1 MNPQPVPLNVLH
13 VLLQYISPPSQ
24 LTQPLPPHLL
34 SKSLLQRHHF
44 LQLSP
49 EQPEEYL
56 CWPSSPARNT
66 QIIDL
71 LESRP
76 RPLDDDQPSAYPIQ
90 YSFDGENFYAHVDLS
105 GYGGE
110 GPRVIL
116 QWDDSGEWK
125 YHNTDLMPFPPGSR
139 SVLEDVLVPPAPP
152 HPAALPTFSPAPY
165 SRGYGDDVPQD
176 DSDDDDYW
184 NAYGS
189 TDIGDSLYGGSAP
202 VSAKDSASSE
212 DAYWAQYASVQG
224 TADST
229 IPSPIPQAR
238 RKLPPVSTDA
248 EKDFTSPAPLPV
260 PVRVPAEDTYAEPL
274 PIPATL
280 VSRPRSSSRWD
291 PASPTAL
298 AKLLASITPR
308 ESASP
313 SPAPDASFDIE
324 EEFSSPTV
332 GGSNDSDLSSSPG
345 LGLSGVGAAVAAA
358 IIAESESLAQAQ
370 GVPRSLLLDGVE
382 CANANESGGPI
393 TEDGDDDGAADL
405 HAALEGVWKMWK
417 RSRRGAAGSQLSD
430 DGVAREVFLRT
441 ARLVVDNA

>member
-1 MNPQPVPLNVLH
+1 MPIGRNMH
-13 VLLQYISPPSQ
+13 QYKVRS
-24 LTQPLPPHLL
+24 LT
-34 SKSLLQRHHF
+34 
-44 LQLSP
+44 
-49 EQPEEYL
+49 Y
-56 CWPSSPARNT
+56 
-66 QIIDL
+66 
-71 LESRP
+71 
-76 RPLDDDQPSAYPIQ
+76 
-90 YSFDGENFYAHVDLS
+90 VDLTHHYES
-105 GYGGE
+105 HVFGG
-110 GPRVIL
+110 IL
-116 QWDDSGEWK
+116 AVSHESPCECVAVSCRYRIK
-125 YHNTDLMPFPPGSR
+125 LTRTFFP
-139 SVLEDVLVPPAPP
+139 
-152 HPAALPTFSPAPY
+152 
-165 SRGYGDDVPQD
+165 
-176 DSDDDDYW
+176 
-184 NAYGS
+184 
-189 TDIGDSLYGGSAP
+189 
-202 VSAKDSASSE
+202 
-212 DAYWAQYASVQG
+212 G